1 MHLKSSQ
8 TPSSR
13 HSVRSLYFTQILA
26 GFYNKTVLISY
37 MHKSKGGSVIFTS
50 HIILS
55 SRVFR
60 VNKGFKQN
68 IKATPTMD
76 LLLIHILWIYDHL
89 FQLIHDKHFVET
101 SNFN

>member
-76 LLLIHILWIYDHL
+76 LLLIHIL
-89 FQLIHDKHFVET
+89 
-101 SNFN
+101 